1 MLRASVTASRS
12 GTVHIRSLETAPEA
26 LLLGRH
32 DKGEFARKLGITKST
47 LHRIEMNEQN
57 VGLDTLE
64 LICKRLKCGIP
75 DLFFPEKD

>member
-1 MLRASVTASRS
+1 MGELRKRLAKN
-12 GTVHIRSLETAPEA
+12 IRRLRGDTPQ
-26 LLLGRH
+26 R
-32 DKGEFARKLGITKST
+32 EFARKLGITKST